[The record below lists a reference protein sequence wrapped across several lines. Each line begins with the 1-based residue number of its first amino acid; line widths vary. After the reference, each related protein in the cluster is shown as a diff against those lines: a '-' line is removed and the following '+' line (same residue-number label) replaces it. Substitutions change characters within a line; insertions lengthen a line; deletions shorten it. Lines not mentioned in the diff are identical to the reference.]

1 MFNYINNIDVSGVI
15 IIYDNGKGSIRMDV
29 KFTLEDSLQLLANN
43 YHKIL
48 RINLTEDSH
57 TELKMYETEKDVQKG
72 YSEKISEWLKQFA
85 LTGQVDPKDCDMYL
99 KFTDID
105 NIKAHF
111 EQSDERMRFR
121 YRRKTNEEFRWVVME
136 IMKSSEYRS
145 DNQIVIL
152 YIQDVHDSYVKELEH
167 NKELEFYCNYDTMTG
182 LANFYSYRS
191 FCNTF
196 SSSLCEKPVGVIFA
210 DLNRLKYV
218 NDTEGHE
225 AGNVYIRTF
234 AEKLKKAFYDW
245 NCYRVSGDEFVV
257 IYSGEDESLF
267 YQRAKDFD
275 VLIKSDRIPTAALGY
290 SFGVSDELEKITTV
304 AEQMMYTDKQE
315 FYNKFPKFKRAIAEE
330 SFKKEMDML
339 VKVLT
344 DSYEA
349 LLLIDLELDEY
360 RIMKKSETSISENE
374 AERGVYSLRNMYF
387 ARTYVANEFQN
398 LREEIGSIDTLK
410 RRLLEEDHISCA
422 YQLIN
427 GDWREAVF
435 WRMEVSAGEVS
446 KVIYYSQDLDTAM
459 AKRMEQRQEINDEYQ
474 MIAGLREEYSMIG
487 VIDLETERVK
497 MKDVFSQELEAFKEV
512 EDISFDEGNKIMAE
526 NVIVPAEKE
535 SFVENHQ
542 LVKIVAA
549 LKGTELLS
557 YFQHVRRDD
566 GSIACY
572 RFNFCYEQNDKTK
585 IVLAIKD
592 ISDIVEWAS
601 AK

>member
-1 MFNYINNIDVSGVI
+1 MES
-15 IIYDNGKGSIRMDV
+15 

-57 TELKMYETEKDVQKG
+57 TELKMYETEKNVQKG
-72 YSEKISEWLKQFA
+72 YSENISVWLKQFA
-85 LTGQVDPKDCDMYL
+85 LTGQVDPKDCDAYL

-105 NIKAHF
+105 NIRRHF

-121 YRRKTNEEFRWVVME
+121 YRRMTNGEFKWVLME
-136 IMKSSEYRS
+136 IMKSSEYQI

-152 YIQDVHDSYVKELEH
+152 YIQDVHDAYVKELEH

-196 SSSLCEKPVGVIFA
+196 ALNLCEKPVGVMFG

-234 AEKLKKAFYDW
+234 AERLKKAFFDW
-245 NCYRVSGDEFVV
+245 NCYRVSGDEFIVV
-257 IYSGEDESLF
+257 YSGEDEEDF
-267 YQRAKDFD
+267 YSKAKAFD
-275 VLIKSDRIPTAALGY
+275 EQIKADSIPTAAIGY
-290 SFGVSDELEKITTV
+290 AFGITDELESVTKQ
-304 AEQMMYTDKQE
+304 AEQMMYADKQE
-315 FYNKFPKFKRAIAEE
+315 FYHKFPQFKRAIAEAN
-330 SFKKEMDML
+330 FKKEMDAL
-339 VKVLT
+339 VKILT

-360 RIMKKSETSISENE
+360 SIMKKSETSISENE

-398 LREEIGSIDTLK
+398 LREEIGSIDNLK

-435 WRMEVSAGEVS
+435 WRMEISAGEVS
-446 KVIYYSQDLDTAM
+446 KVIYYSQDLDTGM
-459 AKRMEQRQEINDEYQ
+459 AERMEQRQEISDEFQ
-474 MIAGLREEYSMIG
+474 MISRLREEYSMIG
-487 VIDLETERVK
+487 MLDLETGRVH
-497 MKDVFSQELEAFKEV
+497 MKDVFSQELKAFKEV
-512 EDISFDEGNKIMAE
+512 EDIAFEDGNVIMSE
-526 NVIVPAEKE
+526 NVIVPEEKE
-535 SFVENHQ
+535 AFIQNTRIENIIE
-542 LVKIVAA
+542 K
-549 LKGTELLS
+549 LKEKELLS
-557 YFQHVRRDD
+557 YFHHVRRDD
-566 GSIACY
+566 GGRACY
-572 RFNFCYEQNDKTK
+572 RFNFCYEENDRTK

-592 ISDIVEWAS
+592 ITDIVEWAHGV
-601 AK
+601 

>member
-1 MFNYINNIDVSGVI
+1 MEG
-15 IIYDNGKGSIRMDV
+15 

-48 RINLTEDSH
+48 RINLTDDSH
-57 TELKMYETEKDVQKG
+57 TELKMYANEKHKDMG

-99 KFTDID
+99 KFTDIE
-105 NIKAHF
+105 NIKSHF
-111 EQSDERMRFR
+111 RQSDERMRFR
-121 YRRKTNEEFRWVVME
+121 YRRKTNDEFKWVVME
-136 IMKSSEYRS
+136 IMKSSEYSS

-152 YIQDVHDSYVKELEH
+152 YIQDVHDAYVKELEH

-191 FCNTF
+191 FCTSFAAN
-196 SSSLCEKPVGVIFA
+196 LCEKPVGVMFG

-245 NCYRVSGDEFVV
+245 NCYRVSGDEFIVV
-257 IYSGEDESLF
+257 YSGDDEEQFLK
-267 YQRAKDFD
+267 R
-275 VLIKSDRIPTAALGY
+275 IKEFADSIKADSVPTASLGY
-290 SFGVSDELEKITTV
+290 SFAVCEELETVTTV
-304 AEQMMYTDKQE
+304 AEQMMYADKQE
-315 FYNKFPKFKRAIAEE
+315 FYKKFPQFKRAIAEAN
-330 SFKKEMDML
+330 FKKEMDSL

-374 AERGVYSLRNMYF
+374 AERGVYSLRNKYF
-387 ARTYVANEFQN
+387 SRTYVAAGFQN
-398 LREEIGSIDTLK
+398 LREDIGSIETLK
-410 RRLLEEDHISCA
+410 KRLLEEDHISCA

-435 WRMEVSAGEVS
+435 WRMEVAAGEVS
-446 KVIYYSQDLDTAM
+446 KVIYYSQDLDSAM
-459 AKRMEQRQEINDEYQ
+459 AKRMEQRTEISDEYK

-487 VIDLETERVK
+487 ILDLETEQVH
-497 MKDVFSQELEAFKEV
+497 MKDVFSEELEAFKEV
-512 EDISFDEGNKIMAE
+512 EDISFKDGNRVMADE
-526 NVIVPAEKE
+526 VIVPEE
-535 SFVENHQ
+535 REEFLENHQ
-542 LVKIVAA
+542 VDKIVEA
-549 LKGTELLS
+549 LKDRELLS
-557 YFQHVRRDD
+557 YFHHVIRDD

-572 RFNFCYEQNDKTK
+572 RFNFCYEQNNRSK
-585 IVLAIKD
+585 IVIAIKD
-592 ISDIVEWAS
+592 ISDIVEWATN
-601 AK
+601 K

>member
-1 MFNYINNIDVSGVI
+1 
-15 IIYDNGKGSIRMDV
+15 MDR

-57 TELKMYETEKDVQKG
+57 TELKMYETEKNGQKG
-72 YSEKISEWLKQFA
+72 YSEKISVWLKQFA
-85 LTGQVDPKDCDMYL
+85 LTGQVDPKDCDTYL

-105 NIKAHF
+105 NIRSHF

-191 FCNTF
+191 LCNSFAT
-196 SSSLCEKPVGVIFA
+196 SLCEKPVGVMFG
-210 DLNRLKYV
+210 DLNRLKYI

-225 AGNVYIRTF
+225 AGNHYICTF
-234 AEKLKKAFYDW
+234 AEKLKKVFLDW
-245 NCYRVSGDEFVV
+245 NCYRVSGDEFIVV
-257 IYSGEDESLF
+257 YSGEDEELF
-267 YQRAKDFD
+267 NRRVKDFEK
-275 VLIKSDRIPTAALGY
+275 LIKTDTVPTASIGY
-290 SFGVSDELEKITTV
+290 SYGITDELETVTTV
-304 AEQMMYTDKQE
+304 AEQMMYADKQE
-315 FYNKFPKFKRAIAEE
+315 FYKKFPQFKRAIAEE
-330 SFKKEMDML
+330 SFKKEMDAL

-344 DSYEA
+344 DSYET

-374 AERGVYSLRNMYF
+374 AERGVYSLRNKYF
-387 ARTYVANEFQN
+387 SRTYVADEFQN
-398 LREEIGSIDTLK
+398 PREEIGSIENLK
-410 RRLLEEDHISCA
+410 KRLLEENHISFA

-427 GDWREAVF
+427 GEWREAFF
-435 WRMEVSAGEVS
+435 WRMDVSAGEVS
-446 KVIYYSQDLDTAM
+446 KVIYYSQDLDTVA
-459 AKRMEQRQEINDEYQ
+459 AKRMEQRQKITNEFQ
-474 MIAGLREEYSMIG
+474 MIAGLCEEYSMIG
-487 VIDLETERVK
+487 IIDLETKRVH
-497 MKDVFSQELEAFKEV
+497 MKDVFSQELKAFKEV
-512 EDISFDEGNKIMAE
+512 EDIAFEDGNDIMAE
-526 NVIVPAEKE
+526 NVIVPEERDAFLQNHKLEKIIE
-535 SFVENHQ
+535 KLND
-542 LVKIVAA
+542 K
-549 LKGTELLS
+549 ELLS
-557 YFQHVRRDD
+557 YFYHARRDD

-572 RFNFCYEQNDKTK
+572 RFNFCYEQNDRTK

-592 ISDIVEWAS
+592 ISDIVEWATC
-601 AK
+601 

>member
-1 MFNYINNIDVSGVI
+1 
-15 IIYDNGKGSIRMDV
+15 MDA

-48 RINLTEDSH
+48 RINLIEDSH
-57 TELKMYETEKDVQKG
+57 TELKMYADEKNAQKG
-72 YSEKISEWLKQFA
+72 YSEKISVWLRQFA

-105 NIKAHF
+105 NIKGHF

-136 IMKSSEYRS
+136 IMKSSEYRI

-152 YIQDVHDSYVKELEH
+152 YIQDVHDAYVKELEH

-191 FCNTF
+191 FCSTF
-196 SSSLCEKPVGVIFA
+196 SSSLCEKPVGVMFA

-234 AEKLKKAFYDW
+234 AEKLKKAFFDW
-245 NCYRVSGDEFVV
+245 NCYRVSGDEFIV
-257 IYSGEDESLF
+257 IYSGENEDTF
-267 YQRAKDFD
+267 YQRVKEFD
-275 VLIKSDRIPTAALGY
+275 EFIKSDRIPTAAIGY
-290 SFGVSDELEKITTV
+290 TFGITEELEKVTTV

-398 LREEIGSIDTLK
+398 LREEVGSIENLK

-435 WRMEVSAGEVS
+435 WRMEISAGEVS

-459 AKRMEQRQEINDEYQ
+459 AKRMEQRQEMTDEYQ

-487 VIDLETERVK
+487 ILDLETERVH
-497 MKDVFSQELEAFKEV
+497 MKDVFSQELKAFKEI
-512 EDISFDEGNKIMAE
+512 EDISFNDGNAIMME
-526 NVIVPAEKE
+526 NVIVPEEREIFAQNTKLETIVEKL
-535 SFVENHQ
+535 ND
-542 LVKIVAA
+542 
-549 LKGTELLS
+549 TELIS
-557 YFQHVRRDD
+557 YFNHVLRDD
-566 GSIACY
+566 GSKACY
-572 RFNFCYEQNDKTK
+572 RFNFCYEQNDRSK
-585 IVLAIKD
+585 IVLAIQD
-592 ISDIVEWAS
+592 ISDIVEWATVG
-601 AK
+601 

>member
-1 MFNYINNIDVSGVI
+1 
-15 IIYDNGKGSIRMDV
+15 MDS

-48 RINLTEDSH
+48 RINLTDDTH
-57 TELKMYETEKDVQKG
+57 TELKMYAEERNSQKG
-72 YSEKISEWLKQFA
+72 YSPQISVWLKQFA

-99 KFTDID
+99 KFTDIK
-105 NIKAHF
+105 NIKSHF
-111 EQSDERMRFR
+111 EHSDERMRFR
-121 YRRKTNEEFRWVVME
+121 YRRKTNEEFKWVVME

-191 FCNTF
+191 FCNSF
-196 SSSLCEKPVGVIFA
+196 DANLCEKPVGVMFG

-225 AGNVYIRTF
+225 AGNHYIRTF

-245 NCYRVSGDEFVV
+245 NCYRVSGDEFIVV
-257 IYSGEDESLF
+257 YSGDDEEQF
-267 YQRAKDFD
+267 YKRTKEFAEM
-275 VLIKSDRIPTAALGY
+275 IKADSVPTASLGY
-290 SFGVSDELEKITTV
+290 SFGVTEELETVTTA
-304 AEQMMYTDKQE
+304 AEQMMYADKQE
-315 FYNKFPKFKRAIAEE
+315 FYKKFPQFKRAIAEE
-330 SFKKEMDML
+330 NFKKEMDSL
-339 VKVLT
+339 VKILT

-387 ARTYVANEFQN
+387 SRTYVASEFQN
-398 LREEIGSIDTLK
+398 LREEIGSIETLK
-410 RRLLEEDHISCA
+410 KRLLEEDHISCA
-422 YQLIN
+422 YQLFN

-435 WRMEVSAGEVS
+435 WRMEIAAGEVS

-459 AKRMEQRQEINDEYQ
+459 ARRMEQRAEINNEYQ

-487 VIDLETERVK
+487 VIDLETERVH
-497 MKDVFSQELEAFKEV
+497 MKDVFSQELKTFKEV
-512 EDISFDEGNKIMAE
+512 EDIAFADGNELMAE
-526 NVIVPAEKE
+526 NVIVPEEREEFREK
-535 SFVENHQ
+535 HQ
-542 LVKIVAA
+542 LGKIIEE
-549 LKGTELLS
+549 LKDKELVS
-557 YFQHVRRDD
+557 HFNHVICDD
-566 GSIACY
+566 GHIACY
-572 RFNFCYEQNDKTK
+572 RFNFCYEQDDKSK
-585 IVLAIKD
+585 VVLAIKD
-592 ISDIVEWAS
+592 ISDIVEWANGRQCV
-601 AK
+601 K

>member
-1 MFNYINNIDVSGVI
+1 
-15 IIYDNGKGSIRMDV
+15 MDT

-57 TELKMYETEKDVQKG
+57 TELKMYAEEKNAKKG

-85 LTGQVDPKDCDMYL
+85 LTGQVDPKDCEAYL
-99 KFTDID
+99 KFTDVEH
-105 NIKAHF
+105 IKSHF

-121 YRRKTNEEFRWVVME
+121 YRRKTNDEFKWVIME

-145 DNQIVIL
+145 DDQVVIL
-152 YIQDVHDSYVKELEH
+152 YIQDVHDAYVKELEH

-196 SSSLCEKPVGVIFA
+196 ALNLSEKPVGVMFG

-234 AEKLKKAFYDW
+234 AEKLKKYFWDW
-245 NCYRVSGDEFVV
+245 NCYRVSGDEFIVV
-257 IYSGEDESLF
+257 YSGNDEENF
-267 YQRAKDFD
+267 YSRAKEFEE
-275 VLIKSDRIPTAALGY
+275 VIKSDNVPTASIGY
-290 SFGVSDELEKITTV
+290 SFGITEELETVTTV
-304 AEQMMYTDKQE
+304 AEQMMYADKQE
-315 FYNKFPKFKRAIAEE
+315 FYKKFPQFKRAIAEE
-330 SFKKEMDML
+330 NFKKEMDAL
-339 VKVLT
+339 VKILT

-360 RIMKKSETSISENE
+360 RIMKKSETSVAENE

-387 ARTYVANEFQN
+387 ARTYVDAEFQK
-398 LREEIGSIDTLK
+398 LREEVGSIENLK

-422 YQLIN
+422 YQLTN

-459 AKRMEQRQEINDEYQ
+459 AKRMEQRQEIKDEFQ
-474 MIAGLREEYSMIG
+474 MIARLREEYSMIG
-487 VIDLETERVK
+487 LLDLKTGRVQ
-497 MKDVFSQELEAFKEV
+497 MKDVFSQELKTFKEV
-512 EDISFDEGNKIMAE
+512 EDISFEDGNTIMAE
-526 NVIVPAEKE
+526 NVIVPEEREAFIKNTKIEKILE
-535 SFVENHQ
+535 E
-542 LVKIVAA
+542 
-549 LKGTELLS
+549 LKDKELLS
-557 YFQHVRRDD
+557 YFHHVLRDD
-566 GSIACY
+566 GSIASY
-572 RFNFCYEQNDKTK
+572 RFNFCFAENDKSK

-592 ISDIVEWAS
+592 ISDIVEWANV
-601 AK
+601 K

>member
-1 MFNYINNIDVSGVI
+1 
-15 IIYDNGKGSIRMDV
+15 MDS

-48 RINLTEDSH
+48 RINLTEDTH
-57 TELKMYETEKDVQKG
+57 TELKMYATEKHIDKG
-72 YSEKISEWLKQFA
+72 YSEKISVWLRQFA
-85 LTGQVDPKDCDMYL
+85 LTGQVDPKDCETYL

-136 IMKSSEYRS
+136 IMKSSEYSS

-152 YIQDVHDSYVKELEH
+152 YIQDVHDAYVKELEH

-191 FCNTF
+191 FCNSF
-196 SSSLCEKPVGVIFA
+196 SSSLCEKPVGVMFG

-234 AEKLKKAFYDW
+234 AEKLKKAFHDW
-245 NCYRVSGDEFVV
+245 NCYRVSGDEFIVV
-257 IYSGEDESLF
+257 YSGEDEELF
-267 YQRAKDFD
+267 YDKVKDFD
-275 VLIKSDRIPTAALGY
+275 ELIKSDKVPTAAIGY
-290 SFGVSDELEKITTV
+290 SFGVTEELETVTTV
-304 AEQMMYTDKQE
+304 AEQMMYADKQE
-315 FYNKFPKFKRAIAEE
+315 FYKKFPQFKRAIAEAN
-330 SFKKEMDML
+330 FKKEMDAL
-339 VKVLT
+339 VKILT

-349 LLLIDLELDEY
+349 LLFIDLELDEY
-360 RIMKKSETSISENE
+360 RIMKKSETSIAEEE
-374 AERGVYSLRNMYF
+374 AERGVYSLRNKYF

-398 LREEIGSIDTLK
+398 LREEIGSIENLK

-422 YQLIN
+422 YQLRN
-427 GDWREAVF
+427 GAWREAVF
-435 WRMEVSAGEVS
+435 WRIELAAGEVS

-459 AKRMEQRQEINDEYQ
+459 AKRMEERQEIKDEFK

-487 VIDLETERVK
+487 ILDLETERVS
-497 MKDVFSQELEAFKEV
+497 MKDIFSQELKAFKKIE
-512 EDISFDEGNKIMAE
+512 EISFEDGNNIMAE
-526 NVIVPAEKE
+526 NVIVPEERAIFRETHKLE
-535 SFVENHQ
+535 
-542 LVKIVAA
+542 KIVEA
-549 LKGTELLS
+549 LNNKDLLS
-557 YFQHVRRDD
+557 YFHHALRDD

-572 RFNFCYEQNDKTK
+572 RFSFCYEQNDRSK
-585 IVLAIKD
+585 IVIAIKD
-592 ISDIVEWAS
+592 ITDIVEWAS
-601 AK
+601 GK

>member
-1 MFNYINNIDVSGVI
+1 MESQ
-15 IIYDNGKGSIRMDV
+15 
-29 KFTLEDSLQLLANN
+29 FTLEDSLQLLANN

-57 TELKMYETEKDVQKG
+57 TELKMYATEKNVQKG
-72 YSEKISEWLKQFA
+72 YSEKISVWLRQFA

-99 KFTDID
+99 KFTDIN
-105 NIKAHF
+105 NIKSHF

-121 YRRKTNEEFRWVVME
+121 YRRKTNEEFKWVVME

-152 YIQDVHDSYVKELEH
+152 YIQDVHDAYVKELEH

-191 FCNTF
+191 FCNSF
-196 SSSLCEKPVGVIFA
+196 ASSLCEKPVGVMFG
-210 DLNRLKYV
+210 DLNRLKYI

-225 AGNVYIRTF
+225 AGNHYIRTF
-234 AEKLKKAFYDW
+234 AEKLKKEFWDW
-245 NCYRVSGDEFVV
+245 NCYRVSGDEFIVV
-257 IYSGEDESLF
+257 YSGEDEEGF
-267 YQRAKDFD
+267 YQKTKAFQELIRADK
-275 VLIKSDRIPTAALGY
+275 VPTASIGY
-290 SFGVSDELEKITTV
+290 SFGITEELETVTTV
-304 AEQMMYTDKQE
+304 AEQMMYEDKQE
-315 FYNKFPKFKRAIAEE
+315 FYKNFPQFKRAIAEE
-330 SFKKEMDML
+330 NFKKEMDAL

-349 LLLIDLELDEY
+349 LLLIDTELDEY
-360 RIMKKSETSISENE
+360 RIMKKSETSVSENE
-374 AERGVYSLRNMYF
+374 AERGVYSIRNQYF
-387 ARTYVANEFQN
+387 SRTYVADEFQN
-398 LREEIGSIDTLK
+398 LREEIGSIENLK

-422 YQLIN
+422 YQLNN

-435 WRMEVSAGEVS
+435 WRMEIAAGEVS

-459 AKRMEQRQEINDEYQ
+459 AKRMEERSEISNEFQ

-487 VIDLETERVK
+487 LIDLETKRVH
-497 MKDVFSQELEAFKEV
+497 MKDVFSQELKAFKEV
-512 EDISFDEGNKIMAE
+512 ENVEYYEGNDIID
-526 NVIVPAEKE
+526 NIIVPEEREA
-535 SFVENHQ
+535 FHQNLNLDRIVEE
-542 LVKIVAA
+542 
-549 LKGTELLS
+549 LKDKELLS
-557 YFQHVRRDD
+557 YFHHVLRDD

-572 RFNFCYEQNDKTK
+572 RFNFCYEQNDISK

-592 ISDIVEWAS
+592 ISDIVEWAR

>member
-1 MFNYINNIDVSGVI
+1 
-15 IIYDNGKGSIRMDV
+15 MDV

-57 TELKMYETEKDVQKG
+57 TELKMYESEKDVQKG

-85 LTGQVDPKDCDMYL
+85 MTGHVDPKDCDMYL
-99 KFTDID
+99 KFTDIN
-105 NIKAHF
+105 NIKGHF

-121 YRRKTNEEFRWVVME
+121 YRRKTNDEFRWVVME
-136 IMKSSEYRS
+136 IMKSSEYSS

-152 YIQDVHDSYVKELEH
+152 YIQDVHDAYVKELEH

-196 SSSLCEKPVGVIFA
+196 ASSLCEKPVGVMFA

-234 AEKLKKAFYDW
+234 AEKLKKAFFDW
-245 NCYRVSGDEFVV
+245 NSYRVSGDEFIV
-257 IYSGEDESLF
+257 IYSGEDEEQF
-267 YQRAKDFD
+267 YQRTKEFD
-275 VLIKSDRIPTAALGY
+275 ALIKSDRIPTASIGY
-290 SFGVSDELEKITTV
+290 SYGITEELEKVTTV
-304 AEQMMYTDKQE
+304 AEQMMYADKQE

-330 SFKKEMDML
+330 NFKKEMDAL
-339 VKVLT
+339 VKILT

-459 AKRMEQRQEINDEYQ
+459 AKRMEQRQEITDEYQ

-549 LKGTELLS
+549 LKDTELLS